1 MKRRNVSGP
10 EQGIPK
16 YFTQALKSES
26 FSTSQL
32 RLLAEVSCRNE
43 HAKAMLAVFWIDEV
57 CFRYK
62 LFDGQ
67 MTRPYVLGLNWH
79 NVEADTCIV

>member
-1 MKRRNVSGP
+1 MNVSGP
-10 EQGIPK
+10 EQGLPK

-26 FSTSQL
+26 FKTCQL
-32 RLLAEVSCRNE
+32 RLLADVWCRNE
-43 HAKAMLAVFWIDEV
+43 HANAMRAVFWIDEV

-67 MTRPYVLGLNWH
+67 MTRQDVLDLN
-79 NVEADTCIV
+79 